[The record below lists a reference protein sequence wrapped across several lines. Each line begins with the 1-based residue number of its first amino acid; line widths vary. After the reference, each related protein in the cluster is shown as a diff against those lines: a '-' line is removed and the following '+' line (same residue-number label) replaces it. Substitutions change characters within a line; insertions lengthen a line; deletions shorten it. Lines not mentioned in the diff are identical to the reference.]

1 VGRPAQFGTRIMRR
15 VVALFMLCALLP
27 VAVTLLLAYDR
38 VESALLSQRLALLR
52 GTASGYGTSLIE
64 RLIIAESL
72 AGHMADEIAA
82 GRAPRGPAYQGYFL
96 SAVVVQPGAGSAA
109 FGRPAGGVAE
119 DAPGARRLF
128 VARQGIGEPSVWLVV
143 RGAAGPAMA
152 LQLDPAFL
160 WKDDGDLPFLTDV
173 CVLDAASAPLHCSR
187 GLPESAL
194 LAVRQRLALQSRG
207 EADWEDNDAHYFASY
222 SEIFLRGRYAVDS
235 WTVLATQP
243 AEYALAPVEAVKQL
257 MVPVVALGLLVA
269 ALLGL
274 VQVRRT
280 LGPLK
285 ELSDATARIAVRDF
299 DVRLDASRDDEFGA
313 LARAFNSMSARLAIQ
328 FKALL
333 AHAEIDAVILSNFDL
348 PRVAAIVL
356 KRTAELVSS
365 ERQYLLLADPASK
378 GAYRLYSAAAEG
390 RDGAAASLSGE
401 DIHRLL
407 RSTNGIEFAPSDS
420 WSRVEGLA
428 HLPGRSIFALPIPL
442 GYELGGAIVL
452 AYDEARRPGGGDM
465 SILWKLA
472 DRVAVAL
479 ATAKRDLELHRRAY
493 YDPLTQLPNRV
504 LGMEELERA
513 VSQSARHRRV
523 LAVLFVDLDGFSDV
537 NDSLGHDAGDQL
549 LQQAATR
556 LRGSVRKSDVVM
568 RLGGDEFAV
577 ILPEL
582 NDPADA
588 AVAARHLVAE
598 LSQPFRLPAG
608 EAFVS
613 ASVGV
618 ALHPGD
624 AAGAEE
630 LLRSADLAMYS
641 AKQAG
646 RGQVAFFQASMNEEV
661 RRRVEL
667 ERELRD
673 ALERKQFELHYQPQ
687 LDLRTGR
694 VCAAEGLLRWRH
706 PVRGL
711 VRPAEFVAFA
721 ESSGLIEKIGEWVLG
736 EACAQLRAW
745 REQGLPIEYVAVNVS
760 PRQFRKPGLANQVAA
775 ILKQH
780 ELAPG
785 LLHLEITEGA
795 LFDDQPSASANFSAL
810 TALGV
815 ALELDDFGTGYSSL
829 ARLQRLPVAV
839 VKLDRSFIGGIER
852 NAGAQA
858 VVRAAI
864 DMSHA
869 LGKYV
874 VAEGVEDAAQL
885 SLLKTP
891 RSSACCRRWAATS
904 RKASISATRCR
915 RPRLRNSS
923 SGTRRAERRPSL
935 APSLPAWAPA
945 PAHSPWRACRSRQ
958 GASPRMPGRRRTD
971 RETGRKARR

>member
-1 VGRPAQFGTRIMRR
+1 M
-15 VVALFMLCALLP
+15 
-27 VAVTLLLAYDR
+27 
-38 VESALLSQRLALLR
+38 LR
-52 GTASGYGTSLIE
+52 GTAGAYGTSLID

-96 SAVVVQPGAGSAA
+96 SAVVVQSGASSAG
-109 FGRPAGGVAE
+109 FGRPAGGQAE
-119 DAPGARRLF
+119 DAPGTRRLF
-128 VARQGIGEPSVWLVV
+128 VSREKIGEPSVWLVV

-152 LQLDPAFL
+152 LQLDPKFL
-160 WKDDGDLPFLTDV
+160 WKDDDDLPFLTDL
-173 CVLDAASAPLHCSR
+173 CVLDASTAPLHCSR
-187 GLPESAL
+187 GLAESAA
-194 LAVRQRLALQSRG
+194 LALRQRLATQSRG
-207 EADWEDNDAHYFASY
+207 EVEWLDNEARYFASY

-235 WTVLATQP
+235 WTVVAAQP
-243 AEYALAPVEAVKQL
+243 AEYALAPVEAVKHL
-257 MVPVVALGLLVA
+257 VVPVVLLGLLVA

-313 LARAFNSMSARLAIQ
+313 LARAFNAMSARLATQ

-356 KRTAELVSS
+356 KRTAELVAS
-365 ERQYLLLADPASK
+365 ERQFLLLADPAAK
-378 GAYRLYSAAAEG
+378 GAYRLYSAQAGEG
-390 RDGAAASLSGE
+390 APVSLSLE
-401 DIHRLL
+401 DTHRLL
-407 RSTNGIEFAPSDS
+407 RSANGIEFAPADS
-420 WSRVEGLA
+420 WSRIEGLA
-428 HLPGRSIFALPIPL
+428 HLPGRSIFALPILL
-442 GYELGGAIVL
+442 GHELGGAIVL
-452 AYDEARRPGGGDM
+452 GYDEARRPGSGDM
-465 SILWKLA
+465 SILSKLA

-493 YDPLTQLPNRV
+493 YDPLTQLPNRA

-513 VSQSARHRRV
+513 VSQAGRHRRV

-549 LQQAATR
+549 LVQAAAR

-588 AVAARHLVAE
+588 AVAARHVVTE
-598 LSQPFRLPAG
+598 LSQSFRLAPG

-618 ALHPGD
+618 ALFPGD
-624 AAGAEE
+624 AEKAEE

-641 AKQAG
+641 AKQGG

-667 ERELRD
+667 ERELRE

-694 VCAAEGLLRWRH
+694 ICAAEALLRWRH
-706 PVRGL
+706 PARGL
-711 VRPAEFVAFA
+711 VRPVDFIAFA
-721 ESSGLIEKIGEWVLG
+721 ESSGLIEEIGKWVLS

-745 REQGLPIEYVAVNVS
+745 REQGLLLEYMAVNVS
-760 PRQFRKPGLANQVAA
+760 PRQFRKPGLATLVAG
-775 ILKQH
+775 ILRQN
-780 ELAPG
+780 ELVPSV
-785 LLHLEITEGA
+785 LHLEITEGV

-815 ALELDDFGTGYSSL
+815 SLELDDFGTGYSSL

-839 VKLDRSFIGGIER
+839 VKLDRSFISGIER

-864 DMSHA
+864 EMSHA

-885 SLLKTP
+885 GLLSAMGCDIAQGFHISQPLTAAELAPFVQQQAAAETP
-891 RSSACCRRWAATS
+891 RS
-904 RKASISATRCR
+904 
-915 RPRLRNSS
+915 
-923 SGTRRAERRPSL
+923 
-935 APSLPAWAPA
+935 PA
-945 PAHSPWRACRSRQ
+945 
-958 GASPRMPGRRRTD
+958 
-971 RETGRKARR
+971 

>member
-1 VGRPAQFGTRIMRR
+1 VKGTAQFGTRITRR
-15 VVALFMLCALLP
+15 VVALFVLCALLP
-27 VAVTLLLAYDR
+27 VAVALLLAYDR
-38 VESALLSQRLALLR
+38 VENALTSQRIAMLR
-52 GTASGYGTSLIE
+52 GTASAYGTSLID

-72 AGHMADEIAA
+72 AGHMADELAT
-82 GRAPRGPAYQGYFL
+82 GRTPRTAAYQGYFL
-96 SAVVVQPGAGSAA
+96 SAVVVQPGAGSAS
-109 FGRPAGGVAE
+109 FGRPAGGQAE
-119 DAPGARRLF
+119 DLPGARRLF
-128 VARQGIGEPSVWLVV
+128 VSREKIGEPSVWLVV
-143 RGAAGPAMA
+143 RGVSGPAMA
-152 LQLDPAFL
+152 LQLDPKFL
-160 WKDDGDLPFLTDV
+160 WKDDDDLPFLTDL
-173 CVLDAASAPLHCSR
+173 CVLDAASTPLHCSR
-187 GLPESAL
+187 GLAEPAAL
-194 LAVRQRLALQSRG
+194 ALRQRLATQSRG
-207 EADWEDNDAHYFASY
+207 EVEWLDNDARYFASY
-222 SEIFLRGRYAVDS
+222 SEIFLRGRYALDS
-235 WTVLATQP
+235 WTVVAAQP
-243 AEYALAPVEAVKQL
+243 AEYALAPVEAVKHL
-257 MVPVVALGLLVA
+257 VVPVVALGLLVA
-269 ALLGL
+269 ALLGV

-313 LARAFNSMSARLAIQ
+313 LARAFNAMSARLAIQ

-356 KRTAELVSS
+356 KRTAELVAS
-365 ERQYLLLADPASK
+365 ERQFLLLADPAAK
-378 GAYRLYSAAAEG
+378 GTYRLYSASSEAREG
-390 RDGAAASLSGE
+390 APVSLSLE
-401 DIHRLL
+401 DSHRLL
-407 RSTNGIEFAPSDS
+407 RSANGIEFAPADS
-420 WSRVEGLA
+420 WSRIEGLA
-428 HLPGRSIFALPIPL
+428 HLPGRSIFALPILL
-442 GYELGGAIVL
+442 GHELGGAIVL
-452 AYDEARRPGGGDM
+452 GYDEARRPGSGDM
-465 SILWKLA
+465 SILSKLA

-479 ATAKRDLELHRRAY
+479 ATAKRDLELYRRAY
-493 YDPLTQLPNRV
+493 YDPLTQLPNRA

-513 VSQSARHRRV
+513 VSQAGRHRRV

-549 LQQAATR
+549 LVQAAAR

-588 AVAARHLVAE
+588 AVAARHVVTE
-598 LSQPFRLPAG
+598 LSQSFRLAPG

-618 ALHPGD
+618 ALFPGD
-624 AAGAEE
+624 AEKAED

-661 RRRVEL
+661 RRRVDL
-667 ERELRD
+667 ERELRE
-673 ALERKQFELHYQPQ
+673 ALEQKQFELHYQPQ

-694 VCAAEGLLRWRH
+694 ICAVEALLRWRH
-706 PVRGL
+706 PARGL
-711 VRPAEFVAFA
+711 VRPVDFIAFA
-721 ESSGLIEKIGEWVLG
+721 ESSGLIEEIGKWALA

-745 REQGLPIEYVAVNVS
+745 REQGLLLEYMAVNVS
-760 PRQFRKPGLANQVAA
+760 PRQFRKPGLATMVGA
-775 ILKQH
+775 ILKEN
-780 ELAPG
+780 ELVPS
-785 LLHLEITEGA
+785 LLHLEITEGV

-815 ALELDDFGTGYSSL
+815 SLELDDFGTGYSSL

-839 VKLDRSFIGGIER
+839 VKLDRSFISGIER

-885 SLLKTP
+885 GLLSAMGCDIAQGFHISHPLPAAELAPFVRQQAAAEAP
-891 RSSACCRRWAATS
+891 RS
-904 RKASISATRCR
+904 
-915 RPRLRNSS
+915 
-923 SGTRRAERRPSL
+923 
-935 APSLPAWAPA
+935 PA
-945 PAHSPWRACRSRQ
+945 
-958 GASPRMPGRRRTD
+958 
-971 RETGRKARR
+971 

>member
-1 VGRPAQFGTRIMRR
+1 MRVARGTAQFGTRITRR
-15 VVALFMLCALLP
+15 VMALFMLCALLP
-27 VAVTLLLAYDR
+27 VAVALVLAYDR
-38 VESALLSQRLALLR
+38 VETALLSQRIALLR
-52 GTASGYGTSLIE
+52 GTAAGYATSLID

-72 AGHMADEIAA
+72 AGQMADELAA
-82 GRAPRGPAYQGYFL
+82 GRTPRGATYQGYFL
-96 SAVVVQPGAGSAA
+96 SAVVVQPGAAGAS
-109 FGRPAGGVAE
+109 FGRPAGGLVE

-128 VARQGIGEPSVWLVV
+128 VARQNVGEPSVWLVV
-143 RGAAGPAMA
+143 RGTSGPAMA
-152 LQLDPAFL
+152 LQLDPKFL
-160 WKDDGDLPFLTDV
+160 WKDDGDLPFLTDA
-173 CVLDAASAPLHCSR
+173 CVLDAASTPLHCSR
-187 GLPESAL
+187 GLSEGAL
-194 LAVRQRLALQSRG
+194 LALRQRLAMQSRG
-207 EADWEDNDAHYFASY
+207 EAEWHDNDARYFASY

-235 WTVLATQP
+235 WTVVAAQP

-257 MVPVVALGLLVA
+257 VVPVVVLGLLVA

-285 ELSDATARIAVRDF
+285 QLSDATARIAVRDF
-299 DVRLDASRDDEFGA
+299 DVHLDATRDDEFGA
-313 LARAFNSMSARLAIQ
+313 LARAFNAMSARLAIQ

-356 KRTAELVSS
+356 KRTAELVPSQ
-365 ERQYLLLADPASK
+365 RQFLLLADPAAK
-378 GAYRLYSAAAEG
+378 GTYRLYSAAPEAGEG
-390 RDGAAASLSGE
+390 VAVSLSVE
-401 DIHRLL
+401 DTHRLL
-407 RSTNGIEFAPSDS
+407 GSANGIEFAPSDS
-420 WSRVEGLA
+420 WSHVEGLA
-428 HLPGRSIFALPIPL
+428 HLTGRSIFALPILL
-442 GYELGGAIVL
+442 GHELGGAIIL
-452 AYDEARRPGGGDM
+452 AYDELRRPGGGEM
-465 SILWKLA
+465 SILSKLA

-493 YDPLTQLPNRV
+493 YDPLTKLPNRS
-504 LGMEELERA
+504 LGMKELERA
-513 VSQSARHRRV
+513 VSQAARHRRV

-549 LQQAATR
+549 LVQAAVR

-582 NDPADA
+582 ADPADA
-588 AVAARHLVAE
+588 AVAARHLVSE
-598 LSQPFRLPAG
+598 LSRSFRLAPG
-608 EAFVS
+608 ETFVS

-618 ALHPGD
+618 ALFPGD
-624 AAGAEE
+624 AATAEE

-667 ERELRD
+667 ERELRE
-673 ALERKQFELHYQPQ
+673 ALELKQFELHYQPQ

-694 VCAAEGLLRWRH
+694 VCAAEALLRWRH
-706 PVRGL
+706 PARGL
-711 VRPAEFVAFA
+711 IRPVDFIAFA
-721 ESSGLIEKIGEWVLG
+721 ETSGLIEEIGKWVLV
-736 EACAQLRAW
+736 EACGQLRAW
-745 REQGLPIEYVAVNVS
+745 REQDLLLEYVAVNVS
-760 PRQFRKPGLANQVAA
+760 PRQFRKPGLAGAVAA

-780 ELAPG
+780 ELVPG
-785 LLHLEITEGA
+785 VLHLEITEGV
-795 LFDDQPSASANFSAL
+795 LFDEQPSASANFSAL

-815 ALELDDFGTGYSSL
+815 PLELDDFGTGYSSL

-839 VKLDRSFIGGIER
+839 VKLDRSFISGIER

-885 SLLKTP
+885 ALLSAMGCDIAQGYHLSEPLPAAEFASFMRQYAAGEAP
-891 RSSACCRRWAATS
+891 RS
-904 RKASISATRCR
+904 
-915 RPRLRNSS
+915 
-923 SGTRRAERRPSL
+923 
-935 APSLPAWAPA
+935 PA
-945 PAHSPWRACRSRQ
+945 
-958 GASPRMPGRRRTD
+958 
-971 RETGRKARR
+971 